1 LQLFPGVAHIHGLGC
16 SRAFHGENVMNTSI
30 EVTCP
35 SCAFSR
41 TVPLDKLPA
50 KTVNATCPKC
60 KTSFPFDLHVQAPIP
75 HAEVSPSTIQ
85 QSTVT
90 AHPLT
95 EAPPASSSAVG
106 KRLVDNPIIAQG
118 IPVVVGIALY
128 VLGTPWYA
136 AVLVVLGAQ
145 YWFGPI
151 LVYFKQRMPTSQ
163 LLRPVPAETSLP
175 PEHTVF
181 LNKTIPVLEAAGFV
195 SKGCFTN
202 APQDTAIS
210 ATVTLMQHE
219 TTSDVAHLVIVVQDG
234 MVGQTIGLSRPRANG
249 SRIRT
254 SSSTIPSPFPPA
266 PQDNALKIGGEIDP
280 AVLWRVHQARV
291 AADMTVSR
299 EEPISD
305 ALGYQMNEERQGVKN
320 KLASGQWQQAEQQ
333 GFIRPTLPGAY
344 SMCLRM
350 LFPWKQLDRLSAER
364 EVRRHL
370 KGSGGEPVR
379 ETKAVEIS
387 KDSSDVEQDL
397 EVTSLITELKALSS
411 EEKKSGSLVLLIITF
426 MLFFSAQIIST
437 KWQEILILVGVLFFH
452 ELGHLTAMKLL
463 KYTDLKMFFIPFFG
477 AAASGKNI
485 NPTALKSCIVS
496 LMGPLPGIV
505 LSVGLYFLFF
515 LTKNYYLFKTAQ
527 VMMLLNV
534 FNLLPIMP
542 LDGGRFVDVLFV
554 NRRYFRFVFSLLGAA
569 TFLILAASAH
579 DILLGL
585 FGVLTIYVALG
596 SLKLHGISSELK
608 SEDIVATSV
617 TDLIDNKA
625 ALMCVIGKIR
635 PHFPKLFSPN
645 MDYKGI
651 YNKLTIVVDTIKFQ
665 PAKFLPKSFLLG
677 IYAACTL
684 GSILGLF
691 IFVGA
696 NFRESSRTVEVDGKK
711 QTYVEHHAFGKKTSE
726 CLINSQF
733 FYDGKG
739 TAYEDDGSI
748 SSIYYY
754 KDGYRTGE
762 WLNFEGAGKVV
773 EKRLY
778 DRGRLI
784 TVSTLE
790 NGAWKTKTVEDMPL
804 LKRCSEYIQRVSQP
818 FKSNHMYF

>member
-1 LQLFPGVAHIHGLGC
+1 
-16 SRAFHGENVMNTSI
+16 VMSNCI
-30 EVTCP
+30 EITCP
-35 SCAFSR
+35 SCTFSR
-41 TVPLDKLPA
+41 TVLLDKLPPKA
-50 KTVNATCPKC
+50 VSATCPKC
-60 KTSFPFDLHVQAPIP
+60 KASFPFDLHVEAPIP
-75 HAEVSPSTIQ
+75 QAEVSPLSIH
-85 QSTVT
+85 QSTDTVHPVT
-90 AHPLT
+90 K
-95 EAPPASSSAVG
+95 APPASSLTVG
-106 KRLVDNPIIAQG
+106 KRLINNPLIVQG
-118 IPVVVGIALY
+118 FPIMFGIALY
-128 VLGTPWYA
+128 ALGTPWYA

-151 LVYFKQRMPTSQ
+151 LIYFKQRMPTTQ
-163 LLRPVPAETSLP
+163 PLRPVPAETSLP
-175 PEHTVF
+175 PEHAVF
-181 LNKTIPVLEAAGFV
+181 LNKTIPVLEAAGFA

-202 APQDTAIS
+202 APQDTTIS
-210 ATVTLMQHE
+210 GTVTLLQHE
-219 TTSDVAHLVIVVQDG
+219 TTSDVAHLLIVVQDG
-234 MVGQTIGLSRPRANG
+234 RVGQTIGLSRPRTNG

-254 SSSTIPSPFPPA
+254 SSSTIPSPFPPI
-266 PQDNALKIGGEIDP
+266 PQDNTLKIGEEIDP
-280 AVLWRVHQARV
+280 VVLWRVHQARV
-291 AADMTVSR
+291 AADRTASR

-305 ALGYQMNEERQGVKN
+305 ALSYQMNEERQSVKT

-333 GFIRPTLPGAY
+333 GFIRPTLLGAY

-370 KGSGGEPVR
+370 KESSGEPAT
-379 ETKAVEIS
+379 ETKVVEIT
-387 KDSSDVEQDL
+387 KDSSAAEQDL
-397 EVTSLITELKALSS
+397 ESAILVTELKTLSS
-411 EEKKSGSLVLLIITF
+411 EEKKTGSLVLLIITV
-426 MLFFSAQIIST
+426 MLFFSAQIVST

-452 ELGHLTAMKLL
+452 ELGHMTAMKLL
-463 KYTDLKMFFIPFFG
+463 KYTDMKMFFIPFFG
-477 AAASGKNI
+477 AAVSGKNI

-496 LMGPLPGIV
+496 LMGPLPGIA

-554 NRRYFRFVFSLLGAA
+554 NRRYFRFVFSILGAV
-569 TFLILAASAH
+569 TFLLLAASSH
-579 DILLGL
+579 DFLLGL
-585 FGVLTIYVALG
+585 FGGVTIYAALG

-608 SEDIVATSV
+608 SENIVATSV
-617 TDLIDNKA
+617 TDLIGNRC
-625 ALMCVIGKIR
+625 ALMCVVGKIR

-651 YNKLTIVVDTIKFQ
+651 YNKLTIVVDTIKFK
-665 PAKFLPKSFLLG
+665 PAKFLPKSCLLG

-696 NFRESSRTVEVDGKK
+696 NYRECARTVEVDGKK
-711 QTYVEHHAFGKKTSE
+711 QTYVEHLAFGKKSSE
-726 CLINSQF
+726 CLINSQL

-739 TAYEDDGSI
+739 TAYEADGSI

-804 LKRCSEYIQRVSQP
+804 LKRWSEYIQRVSQP
-818 FKSNHMYF
+818 FKSNHMHF